1 VEELKSDMTL
11 DMISN
16 RHRGNLGG
24 RLTDSRLPAK
34 VSVLVDADTARH
46 PTAQHLTWM
55 LLNLLSRQSYEIR
68 EIELVLPGGIPVIPR
83 LSPLISSTSDLKE
96 SLREGIWHINPAVL
110 VSETTAA
117 SHVTVR
123 VGPGALAGADFA
135 LATTAYGWSGYVGQV
150 PVDLIGED
158 EHHVG
163 AYVAASLCA
172 GEIFKFVR
180 GMRDEC
186 GTFAHQLWVDA
197 ASLRVSSE
205 APASWGPQLPTDLHL
220 MSAVVAGIGAVGNGL
235 LHTLYPLTHLR
246 GELTLIDGDR
256 KGIDVTNLNRYVL
269 FGLPH
274 TSVLKASAAS
284 ELFAGSRLIMHPVD
298 EYWQSWYSRKAD
310 RPLDLVISAV
320 DKNSARHAIQNAFP
334 RLVLGASTNEMRA
347 QVNLYNV
354 LHGGLCL
361 RCRNPIEEAM
371 PDDVVIARLR
381 RLSPKERLIEAE
393 RAGIDVST
401 LETFLSDP
409 HGHCG
414 MISGETLQRFAG
426 EDTQE
431 EWSVGFVS
439 LLSGVLLAAEY
450 LKLSLDPG
458 QVALDAQHNTFKFQF
473 WRPDSA
479 EVNKI
484 YHTPP
489 EEACFCQSST
499 SRSAMIAL
507 WGG

>member
-1 VEELKSDMTL
+1 VEELKSNMTL

-55 LLNLLSRQSYEIR
+55 LLNLLARQTYEIR
-68 EIELVLPGGIPVIPR
+68 EIELVLPGGIPAIQR
-83 LSPLISSTSDLKE
+83 LSPLISTTSDLKE
-96 SLREGIWHINPAVL
+96 SLREGISRINPAVL
-110 VSETTAA
+110 VSEMTVA

-123 VGPGALAGADFA
+123 IGPGALAEADFA

-158 EHHVG
+158 EHPVG

-172 GEIFKFVR
+172 GEIFKFIR
-180 GMRDEC
+180 GMRAEY

-205 APASWGPQLPTDLHL
+205 APASRGPLRPTDLRL
-220 MSAVVAGIGAVGNGL
+220 KSAVVAGIGAVGNGM

-269 FGLPH
+269 FGLLH
-274 TSVLKASAAS
+274 QSALKASTAS
-284 ELFAGSRLIMHPVD
+284 ELFAGSQLIMHPVD
-298 EYWQSWYSRKAD
+298 EYWRSWYSRKAN

-320 DKNSARHAIQNAFP
+320 DKNSARHAIQNAVP
-334 RLVLGASTNEMRA
+334 RLILGASTNEMRA
-347 QVNLYNV
+347 QVNLYDV
-354 LHGGLCL
+354 VHGGLCL
-361 RCRNPIEEAM
+361 RCRNPVEEAV

-381 RLSPKERLIEAE
+381 GLSTKVRLIEAE
-393 RAGIDVST
+393 RAGIDTST
-401 LETFLSDP
+401 LEAFLSDP
-409 HGHCG
+409 RGRCG
-414 MISGETLQRFAG
+414 TISGETLQKFAG

-450 LKLSLDPG
+450 LKLSLDPS
-458 QVALDAQHNTFKFQF
+458 QVALDAQRNTFKFQF

-479 EVNKI
+479 EANKI
-484 YHTPP
+484 YHTLP
-489 EEACFCQSST
+489 EAACFCQTST
-499 SRSAMIAL
+499 SRSAMASL
-507 WGG
+507 WGR